1 MEKVIV
7 GFTETKQVI
16 KLVIGIGRGI
26 ELSLKDDKFTL
37 SDLPNFFS
45 VIMDL
50 LPAVEGVE
58 DVALEFKLATEEEVE
73 ELKAYVKAELD
84 LEDDKVEEFIEDAF
98 AVVLDIYHVLKR
110 YFITESLP
118 NLQPTPPNEGEN
130 SEETAP
136 ATD

>member
-7 GFTETKQVI
+7 GFDETKQVI

-37 SDLPNFFS
+37 ADLPNFFA

-50 LPAVEGVE
+50 LPAIDGIE

-110 YFITESLP
+110 YFITTPLP
-118 NLQPTPPNEGEN
+118 NLQPAPPSEGEN